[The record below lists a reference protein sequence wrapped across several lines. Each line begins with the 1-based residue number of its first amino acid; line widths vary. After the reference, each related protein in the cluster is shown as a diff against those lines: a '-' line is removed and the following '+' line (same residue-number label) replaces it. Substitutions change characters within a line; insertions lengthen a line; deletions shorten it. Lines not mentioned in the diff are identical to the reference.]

1 MHKSRPQGPGT
12 SLAKPVARTIL
23 GRFLSFALPAF
34 AIFEEG
40 SLFDFAQAAVA
51 QIGSSC
57 RASDSLNGIRAILFA
72 SALLAAP
79 CLAQQAGDPA
89 SPAAETK
96 AVQPA
101 AKDGTANPK
110 KANVKDAAAARTEI
124 SDCAG
129 GEIFQALANTANSAA
144 IIYNS
149 NLVPAGSNVEFGIAS
164 SLDPEAHYFAVFLEN
179 KEVPRDEVRHG
190 ARARRAGETDDL
202 VVKRLLKSGDTI
214 VSIDVPNDVAGWWTR
229 RNLYIYQC
237 DSTRRPLNVSYLPVY
252 LSPYSLSIGLALAI
266 VLAAYFLS
274 AKAFARLS
282 GTSSKG
288 VQAWNPIRITAGSD
302 NRGSLSAFQVF
313 FFTIL
318 VFAML
323 AYILLRT
330 GVLSDLSTTILQLLG
345 IAGIGAAAAKGAESS
360 KIALE
365 PTNQAWLMNKGWFD
379 KDSTRATPEPSF
391 YDLISSDGGFDV
403 YRFQSLIFTG
413 AVGLA
418 LFAGGVFQLASF
430 TVPQNILGILGLS
443 QVVYIAGKLVTS
455 NNATQLNAVVTD
467 LRNAET
473 AYREAA
479 QATSDTQ
486 EARDKVA
493 RARAAFVDK
502 AGGAAKLFTDVTNRP
517 VDAAKLQPS
526 PGPT

>member
-1 MHKSRPQGPGT
+1 M
-12 SLAKPVARTIL
+12 
-23 GRFLSFALPAF
+23 
-34 AIFEEG
+34 
-40 SLFDFAQAAVA
+40 FDFPQSAIVPVD
-51 QIGSSC
+51 SRH
-57 RASDSLNGIRAILFA
+57 RASACVTTVLA
-72 SALLAAP
+72 ALLAASVLAAP
-79 CLAQQAGDPA
+79 CFAQQGGDA
-89 SPAAETK
+89 VSPAAETK
-96 AVQPA
+96 GVQA
-101 AKDGTANPK
+101 ATKENTTNTK
-110 KANVKDAAAARTEI
+110 KANGKNATGARTDI

-129 GEIFQALANTANSAA
+129 GEVFQTLANTANSAA

-149 NLVPAGSNVEFGIAS
+149 NLVPAGSVVEFGLAS
-164 SLDPEAHYFAVFLEN
+164 SLDPEAHYFAVFLQD
-179 KEVPRDEVRHG
+179 KEIPQDEVRHG

-202 VVKRLLKSGDTI
+202 VVKRLLKAGDTI
-214 VSIDVPNDVAGWWTR
+214 VSIDVPNEAAGWWTR

-252 LSPYSLSIGLALAI
+252 LSPYQLSIWLSVAI
-266 VLAAYFLS
+266 VVAAYFLS
-274 AKAFARLS
+274 AKAFARLNDVTLE
-282 GTSSKG
+282 GLK
-288 VQAWNPIRITAGSD
+288 AWNPIRITAGSD

-323 AYILLRT
+323 AYVLLRT
-330 GVLSDLSTTILQLLG
+330 GVLSDLSTTVLELLG

-360 KIALE
+360 KTTLD

-379 KDSTRATPEPSF
+379 KSSTQAATDPSF
-391 YDLISSDGGFDV
+391 YDLISSDGSFDV

-455 NNATQLNAVVTD
+455 NNATQLNAVITD
-467 LRNAET
+467 LRNAEA

-479 QATSDTQ
+479 HTTTETQ
-486 EARDKVA
+486 EAKDKAA
-493 RARAAFVDK
+493 RARAAYLDK
-502 AGGAAKLFTDVTNRP
+502 AGGAAKLFTDVTGRP
-517 VDAAKLQPS
+517 VAADKLQA
-526 PGPT
+526 PT

>member
-1 MHKSRPQGPGT
+1 MIG
-12 SLAKPVARTIL
+12 IL
-23 GRFLSFALPAF
+23 
-34 AIFEEG
+34 
-40 SLFDFAQAAVA
+40 
-51 QIGSSC
+51 
-57 RASDSLNGIRAILFA
+57 AILLAA
-72 SALLAAP
+72 SVPAAP
-79 CLAQQAGDPA
+79 CLAQQPADPA
-89 SPAAETK
+89 APAAETK
-96 AVQPA
+96 GAQPS
-101 AKDGTANPK
+101 AKDAPKEVAKQAATNTK
-110 KANVKDAAAARTEI
+110 KANGKDATTARTDV

-129 GEIFQALANTANSAA
+129 GEFFQSLANTANSAA

-149 NLVPAGSNVEFGIAS
+149 NLVPAGSNVEFGLAS
-164 SLDPEAHYFAVFLEN
+164 SLDPEAHYFAVFLAD
-179 KEVPRDEVRHG
+179 KEIPRDEVRHG

-214 VSIDVPNDVAGWWTR
+214 VSIDVPDDVAGWWTR

-252 LSPYSLSIGLALAI
+252 LSPYAPSIWLALAI
-266 VLAAYFLS
+266 VVAAYFLS
-274 AKAFARLS
+274 AKAFGRLS
-282 GTSSKG
+282 GLPLQG

-323 AYILLRT
+323 AYVLLRT

-345 IAGIGAAAAKGAESS
+345 IAGVGAAAAKGAESS
-360 KIALE
+360 KTTLDPA
-365 PTNQAWLMNKGWFD
+365 NQAWLINRGWFD
-379 KDSTRATPEPSF
+379 KPSIRAAADPSF
-391 YDLISSDGGFDV
+391 YDLISSDGSFDV

-418 LFAGGVFQLASF
+418 LFVGGVFQLASF

-455 NNATQLNAVVTD
+455 NSATQLNAVITD
-467 LRNAET
+467 LRNADT

-479 QATSDTQ
+479 HSTSDTQ

-493 RARAAFVDK
+493 RAKAAFLDK
-502 AGGAAKLFTDVTNRP
+502 AGGAARLFTDVTGRS
-517 VDAAKLQPS
+517 VDETKLQPS